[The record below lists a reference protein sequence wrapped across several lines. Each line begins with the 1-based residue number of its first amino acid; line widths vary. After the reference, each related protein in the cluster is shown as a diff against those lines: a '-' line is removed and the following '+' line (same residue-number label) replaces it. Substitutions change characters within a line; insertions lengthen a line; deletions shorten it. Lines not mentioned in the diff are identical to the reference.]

1 VQVGL
6 LPARLSLRPEQ
17 PKPVA
22 AKTLRQV
29 SKGKEAGSANELE
42 EEIASPAAEADVNDL
57 SKAPVDAE
65 KKEDEQQGDGEN
77 EGGDA
82 EDDEGPGHRLQDAI
96 RLEVV
101 NESDEA
107 VAPFVFLES
116 AAMKGRFS
124 DNGFLLLPRS
134 TRRVRFYPQ
143 APQPGALVR
152 KRSGNSS
159 SSSSNESALAKERLE
174 EEQRKRA
181 AAFLAQCSV
190 TSLRDAYASRSSRD
204 LCGPPQ
210 LLSLAKEQ

>member
-1 VQVGL
+1 
-6 LPARLSLRPEQ
+6 
-17 PKPVA
+17 VA

-29 SKGKEAGSANELE
+29 SKGKEAGSVNELE
-42 EEIASPAAEADVNDL
+42 EEIASSAAEAEVYDL
-57 SKAPVDAE
+57 SKVPVDAE

-77 EGGDA
+77 ESGDA
-82 EDDEGPGHRLQDAI
+82 EDDEGSGHRQHDAI

-159 SSSSNESALAKERLE
+159 SSSNESALAKERLE

-204 LCGPPQ
+204 LCGPQ
-210 LLSLAKEQ
+210 HVAKEH